1 MEKGLVFAVATELAA
16 PAPVVQG
23 DPLLLYSMLHN
34 LVKNAA
40 EAVAAGET
48 VNVGLSTGH
57 DCCISIHNPGCVP
70 AEIADRFFEKYA
82 TYGKSGGTG
91 LGTYSALLI
100 AKAHGGSIA
109 MHSTP
114 TDGTR
119 IDIRLPQMKSN

>member
-1 MEKGLVFAVATELAA
+1 MLHASASLADRVCQECRQSFMEKELVFAVATELAG

-40 EAVAAGET
+40 EAVA
-48 VNVGLSTGH
+48 
-57 DCCISIHNPGCVP
+57 P
-70 AEIADRFFEKYA
+70 
-82 TYGKSGGTG
+82 GGTG